1 MTNRALTYAVDDGNG
16 NQLTTGLDANT
27 ARRTAQ
33 RMADERNES
42 VYLYAIG
49 GEADETY
56 EEIEPSGLVTIET
69 MPDQYRDSH
78 KAAGNWGVYPAN
90 GAVRER
96 VSRAE
101 AEEIVVSDADGY
113 ARIVKG

>member
-42 VYLYAIG
+42 VYLYAI
-49 GEADETY
+49 
-56 EEIEPSGLVTIET
+56 P
-69 MPDQYRDSH
+69 
-78 KAAGNWGVYPAN
+78 
-90 GAVRER
+90 
-96 VSRAE
+96 
-101 AEEIVVSDADGY
+101 SDADADSEEITPS
-113 ARIVKG
+113 ARKG